1 MVRVVKVESL
11 DSGNCCFVRVV
22 LCKCEGYAYKD
33 DVDGCG
39 VESGSCA

>member
-11 DSGNCCFVRVV
+11 DSGNCCFVRVD
-22 LCKCEGYAYKD
+22 LCKCECYAHVN

-39 VESGSCA
+39 VESGSRT